1 MRKPAIT
8 GLSKPQGLDD
18 LIKPLA
24 KEVMKKAKKPAKKA
38 LKDVSDKGY
47 KKNPYGA
54 KGGLTKNYK
63 EYVMRQMKGDY

>member
-24 KEVMKKAKKPAKKA
+24 KEAIKKAKKPAKKM
-38 LKDVSDKGY
+38 LKDVPDKNY
-47 KKNPYGA
+47 KKNPYNS

-63 EYVMRQMKGDY
+63 DYVMRNSKGDY

>member
-24 KEVMKKAKKPAKKA
+24 KEAIKKAKKPIKKA
-38 LKDVSDKGY
+38 LKDVPDKNY
-47 KKNPYGA
+47 KKNPYNS

-63 EYVMRQMKGDY
+63 DYVLRNSKGDY